1 MTGDDALKTH
11 ATNRPNQGGERAG
24 RTTKR
29 AVVYTRRPAGTVL
42 TFAGPRA
49 EAGRG
54 GYEIGKLRLG
64 FHRGFADLRALAP
77 SISMD
82 FF

>member
-1 MTGDDALKTH
+1 MTGDDGLKTH

-24 RTTKR
+24 GTTKR
-29 AVVYTRRPAGTVL
+29 AVVYTRRPANTNL
-42 TFAGPRA
+42 TFSGAHAG
-49 EAGRG
+49 AGRG
-54 GYEIGKLRLG
+54 GYESGKLRPG
-64 FHRGFADLRALAP
+64 FHRGFADLRVLAP

>member
-1 MTGDDALKTH
+1 MTGNDALKTH

-24 RTTKR
+24 GATKR

-42 TFAGPRA
+42 TFDGARA

-54 GYEIGKLRLG
+54 GYEIGKLRPG
-64 FHRGFADLRALAP
+64 FHFGFADLRVLAP